1 MEKIRN
7 IRHISESTE
16 DPCVFAQVLTL
27 VFQGLISLLDIS
39 EEEQRRLLAL
49 LRSYKLRPHTLAA

>member
-16 DPCVFAQVLTL
+16 DPCVFAQVLNL

-49 LRSYKLRPHTLAA
+49 LR